1 MIVPSR
7 FSLAAPFHIDDR
19 DTHNRLEGTRL
30 GITGEPE
37 RTLATSTS
45 RNGTCA
51 SALPP
56 QT

>member
-7 FSLAAPFHIDDR
+7 FSLAAPFHIDDG
-19 DTHNRLEGTRL
+19 DTHNRLEGTRQ